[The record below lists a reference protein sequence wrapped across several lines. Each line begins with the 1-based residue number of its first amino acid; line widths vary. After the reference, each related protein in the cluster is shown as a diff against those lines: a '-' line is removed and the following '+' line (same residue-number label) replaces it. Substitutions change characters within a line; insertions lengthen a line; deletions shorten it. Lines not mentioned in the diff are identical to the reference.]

1 MLEVIA
7 LFEQHHRNRLTQL
20 LERGPLQRAQPHIV
34 RVVVQPV
41 ARERER
47 EVGVRL
53 LAQDRVPVFAGRA
66 PQRQGI
72 RIAAVDGA
80 QYVEQHARV
89 RDLVLRD
96 RREGQIFFDV
106 GDPAGPLAQ
115 SVTQDQLVVGQREQ
129 QRGARVTH
137 A

>member
-1 MLEVIA
+1 M
-7 LFEQHHRNRLTQL
+7 
-20 LERGPLQRAQPHIV
+20 
-34 RVVVQPV
+34 

-53 LAQDRVPVFAGRA
+53 LAQDRIAVFAGRA
-66 PQRQGI
+66 PQGKGVGV
-72 RIAAVDGA
+72 AAVDNG
-80 QYVEQHARV
+80 QDVEQHARV

-96 RREGQIFFDV
+96 RRQREVFFDI
-106 GDPAGPLAQ
+106 GDPAGPLAEA
-115 SVTQDQLVVGQREQ
+115 VTQDQLVVGQREE

>member
-1 MLEVIA
+1 MRARHSSRKRVLSTGRMPSETRA
-7 LFEQHHRNRLTQL
+7 LSSS
-20 LERGPLQRAQPHIV
+20 RGSNNASAIP
-34 RVVVQPV
+34 
-41 ARERER
+41 
-47 EVGVRL
+47 
-53 LAQDRVPVFAGRA
+53 
-66 PQRQGI
+66 
-72 RIAAVDGA
+72 IAAVDGA